1 MLLPGAVPPTTPDT
15 TGWAPKTVHPDA
27 PTLGDFFSYR
37 GRLWEPPLGK
47 LWGDRPDG
55 ALLLLE
61 ESATFQS
68 FLLRPPPHSPPGGL
82 AVLETQHVTH

>member
-15 TGWAPKTVHPDA
+15 TGGAPKTVHPDA
-27 PTLGDFFSYR
+27 PTLGDR

-68 FLLRPPPHSPPGGL
+68 FLLPPPTALPGGL